1 LPLIAAT
8 SAAVVLA
15 MALMAGVLLRRVD
28 SEPERWLDL
37 EPLAGGW
44 LYDAFG
50 SYARLIIGS
59 CGSGVRAVA
68 IACTFRG
75 LRSLPAALPAPSV
88 AH

>member
-1 LPLIAAT
+1 LQLIAAI

-15 MALMAGVLLRRVD
+15 MALMAAVLQRRVD
-28 SEPERWLDL
+28 SKPEWWLDL

-50 SYARLIIGS
+50 SYAWLIIGS

-68 IACTFRG
+68 TACTFRPP
-75 LRSLPAALPAPSV
+75 RSLPAAQWAPSV

>member
-1 LPLIAAT
+1 MQLIAAT

-15 MALMAGVLLRRVD
+15 MALMAAVLLRRVD

-37 EPLAGGW
+37 EPLARGW
-44 LYDAFG
+44 LYAAFG

-68 IACTFRG
+68 IACTFHSP
-75 LRSLPAALPAPSV
+75 RSLPAALLAPSV